1 MHVTIKIYKWLK
13 DCSGNT
19 RKRRSTET
27 GGQRH
32 LLAEG
37 IYIKLSETIFLID
50 SSFLFPRKR
59 RLKEP
64 SELKKWTCQR

>member
-13 DCSGNT
+13 DCSGNVGA
-19 RKRRSTET
+19 RKRRSTEK

-37 IYIKLSETIFLID
+37 IYI
-50 SSFLFPRKR
+50 
-59 RLKEP
+59 
-64 SELKKWTCQR
+64 